1 MAKGKDGIEDEKKRE
16 WKRKMEYGR
25 ERALSQGPWGG
36 GGGGYEAS
44 RGRLLKGCK
53 NTRIKLPQLVQIGI
67 LDELQYTV

>member
-1 MAKGKDGIEDEKKRE
+1 MEKGKDGIEDGKERE
-16 WKRKMEYGR
+16 WKRRMDYGR
-25 ERALSQGPWGG
+25 EGFIPGSLGR
-36 GGGGYEAS
+36 GGGYEAS